1 MKEGECQTENNG
13 FQKRISVI
21 KSTEKLEEPPGKN
34 LEAMTDKR
42 EISNSITVLTH
53 SSDQQNYKLLKNDT
67 IKTKVCN
74 TLFAFIFIK
83 KVKLSNCMGISLTE
97 KEIRY
102 ETSLK
107 KDILKY

>member
-1 MKEGECQTENNG
+1 MRK
-13 FQKRISVI
+13 
-21 KSTEKLEEPPGKN
+21 EKLDDPPRKN

-42 EISNSITVLTH
+42 EISNLILH

-67 IKTKVCN
+67 IKAKVRN

-83 KVKLSNCMGISLTE
+83 KVKLSNCLGISVTE

>member
-1 MKEGECQTENNG
+1 MRK
-13 FQKRISVI
+13 
-21 KSTEKLEEPPGKN
+21 EKLDDPPRKN

-42 EISNSITVLTH
+42 EISNLILH

-67 IKTKVCN
+67 IKAKVRN

-83 KVKLSNCMGISLTE
+83 KVKLSNCLGISITE

>member
-1 MKEGECQTENNG
+1 
-13 FQKRISVI
+13 
-21 KSTEKLEEPPGKN
+21 
-34 LEAMTDKR
+34 MTDKR
-42 EISNSITVLTH
+42 EISNLILH

-67 IKTKVCN
+67 IKAKVCN
-74 TLFAFIFIK
+74 TLFAFIFIE
-83 KVKLSNCMGISLTE
+83 KVKLSNCLGISVTE